1 MEKPIT
7 TEAEVDAV
15 LSRGVTEVIQY
26 DELREKLLTATEPLR
41 IKLGIDPTS
50 PNLHLGRSVPLL
62 KLRDFMDLGHKAV
75 LVIGDF
81 TGTIGDTSDKD
92 SERPM
97 LEENFVEENSLA
109 YIQQLRTLLTE
120 GGRED
125 YFDDG
130 RIEVR
135 RNSEWLKKRSFGEL
149 VWYADMFSVADFI
162 ARDNIKRRL
171 DAGKRVSLKETLYPI
186 MQGFDSVEL
195 RADVELGGTDQ
206 RFNLLAGRT
215 MQQKIHVV
223 GQETKKIQSIVM
235 SPLINGLDGRKM
247 SSSWGNTINFTDEPL
262 DMYGKVMSMSD
273 DMLIDYFTYFT
284 RVPMETIAGY
294 KADLE
299 AGQNPMEIKH
309 ELASEIVRMYHD
321 ASAAAEARQNWV
333 ATFSG
338 GGVPSDIQELSAG
351 TYSTLSEILIAGD
364 IVTSKTDFRRLLD
377 AGALRLYNDDDFTS
391 LAEDILPDLPATL
404 KIGKKRFVR
413 LIL

>member
-1 MEKPIT
+1 MTHIIT
-7 TEAEVDAV
+7 DEQAVDEV
-15 LSRGVTEVIQY
+15 LSRGVVEIIQR
-26 DELREKLLTATEPLR
+26 DELREKMLSGQQLR
-41 IKLGIDPTS
+41 VKLGIDPTS

-92 SERPM
+92 TERPM
-97 LEENFVEENSLA
+97 LEENLVEENGLA
-109 YIQQLRTLLTE
+109 YINQLRTILTE
-120 GGRED
+120 GGRGQ
-125 YFDDG
+125 YFDDD

-135 RNSEWLKKRSFGEL
+135 RNSDWLKGRSFGEL
-149 VWYADMFSVADFI
+149 IWYADMFSVADFI

-186 MQGFDSVEL
+186 MQGFDSVHLE
-195 RADVELGGTDQ
+195 ADVEIGGTDQ

-223 GQETKKIQSIVM
+223 GQDVKKVQSIVM
-235 SPLINGLDGRKM
+235 GPIINGLDGRKM
-247 SSSWGNTINFTDEPL
+247 SSSWGNTINFMDEPL
-262 DMYGKVMSMSD
+262 DMYGKVMSMND

-284 RVPMETIAGY
+284 RVPMGVIEGY
-294 KADLE
+294 QQDLATE
-299 AGQNPMEIKH
+299 RNPMEIKH

-321 ASAAAEARQNWV
+321 ASAAAEARQSWV

-338 GGVPSDIQELSAG
+338 GGVPTGIEELPTTDYDMLSDV
-351 TYSTLSEILIAGD
+351 LIAGN

-377 AGALRLYNDDDFTS
+377 AGAIRLYHNDVFVS
-391 LAEDILPDLPATL
+391 LSEDTLPTLPATL
-404 KIGKKRFVR
+404 KVGKKRFVR
-413 LIL
+413 LV